1 MKKSHRTETRN
12 LRISQKAYDRFRER
26 IKYVCNLF
34 ALDSHYLLWLMEEY
48 LNGYTHLKSG
58 GGLVTDFA
66 FQLLRDELDRA
77 MTRSRRAR
85 EQARIRRERKAQ
97 ERKEQEQR
105 EQERQKTPPADDA
118 SVLEVNERHDVARA
132 DLNGNE
138 QDRGERDGLQ
148 NDGRC
153 HKSALDG
160 RGYARGEHMHD
171 VTYAD
176 GKYDGEITLDKLRR
190 DGQVE
195 IIDNLMP
202 HYADVLH

>member
-85 EQARIRRERKAQ
+85 EHPSRRWPTSRS
-97 ERKEQEQR
+97 
-105 EQERQKTPPADDA
+105 KTAKCGSRHAYAA
-118 SVLEVNERHDVARA
+118 SVRLRNVKSRNRENR
-132 DLNGNE
+132 NG
-138 QDRGERDGLQ
+138 
-148 NDGRC
+148 
-153 HKSALDG
+153 K
-160 RGYARGEHMHD
+160 
-171 VTYAD
+171 
-176 GKYDGEITLDKLRR
+176 KRR
-190 DGQVE
+190 RQ
-195 IIDNLMP
+195 MMRQ
-202 HYADVLH
+202 YWR